1 MKKMIVMLAVV
12 TMVAAAN
19 AGTVLWTSS
28 GLQTALPGGAF
39 SGTALSGAIA
49 YLYQGTPD
57 GAAIKAAIDGDTFT
71 GAGNLSSAT
80 TSSLGVIGKAGIGS
94 FVSQNVTLYMVIF
107 DAATIG
113 GANYYMISSA
123 ITQSFGASGNKT
135 YTFTTAGG
143 TLPTSWTAV
152 VPEPTSMALLALGVA
167 AIGLRRKIRK

>member
-12 TMVAAAN
+12 TMVAAVN

-39 SGTALSGAIA
+39 SGTALSGAVA

-57 GAAIKAAIDGDTFT
+57 AGAIGDAIAGDTFT
-71 GAGNLSSAT
+71 GAGNLATALTT
-80 TSSLGVIGKAGIGS
+80 TSGGILKSGIGN
-94 FVSQNVTLYMVIF
+94 FVSTPVTLYMVIF

-113 GANYYMISSA
+113 AANYFMVSSA
-123 ITQSFGASGNKT
+123 ITKTFGASGNNT

-143 TLPTSWTAV
+143 TLPGSWTAV
-152 VPEPTSMALLALGVA
+152 PEPTAMALLALGVA
-167 AIGLRRKIRK
+167 AIGLRRKFIK